1 LSANPRPWSEVLS
14 GVFAVLT
21 AIATFLG
28 TQPFNTLFA
37 VLLGATVTYSVQ
49 RRLQRDSEKRSKN
62 VEYVEKYY
70 GPLLVE
76 IEKIQENVLNS
87 ISQHDYTRFEEF
99 KTQPQFYSMGKK
111 LKADFLGFA
120 DAIEKFS
127 GKIGYY
133 KETTQRL
140 ICKFGNDYLNNYVV
154 SGKRCRFIYEQS
166 YPPVYLKY
174 QYKFEWFM
182 TKLEDCILL
191 GKDPVE
197 MVKEKAVNFQEEN
210 IEVEFWLEVEDET
223 GVSHKTYELKTFL
236 ERKEAVREITAKV
249 RAELDKDEGYR
260 IFQSELSDLR
270 QKALSL
276 SARLSKYVERYVS
289 IVEI

>member
-1 LSANPRPWSEVLS
+1 MSVNPRPWSEVLS

-28 TQPFNTLFA
+28 TKPFDTLFA
-37 VLLGATVTYSVQ
+37 VLVGAAVTYSVQ
-49 RRLQRDSEKRSKN
+49 KRLQRDSEKRSKN

-76 IEKIQENVLNS
+76 IQKIEENVLDS
-87 ISQHDYTRFEEF
+87 ISDRYDYTRFEEF

-111 LKADFLGFA
+111 VKADFLGFA
-120 DAIEKFS
+120 DAIVKFS
-127 GKIGYY
+127 RKISYY
-133 KETTQRL
+133 KEATQRL
-140 ICKFGNDYLNNYVV
+140 ICKFGNDYLGNTPR
-154 SGKRCRFIYEQS
+154 KRRRFAFEQS
-166 YPPVYLKY
+166 HPPVYLKY
-174 QYKFEWFM
+174 HHKSQWFM

-223 GVSHKTYELKTFL
+223 GISHRSYETTAFH

-260 IFQSELSDLR
+260 VFQSELSDLR

>member
-1 LSANPRPWSEVLS
+1 
-14 GVFAVLT
+14 
-21 AIATFLG
+21 
-28 TQPFNTLFA
+28 
-37 VLLGATVTYSVQ
+37 VQ

-70 GPLLVE
+70 GPLLIE
-76 IEKIQENVLNS
+76 IEKIKENVLDS
-87 ISQHDYTRFEEF
+87 ISDRHDYTRFEEF

-111 LKADFLGFA
+111 VKADFLGFA
-120 DAIEKFS
+120 GAIEKFS
-127 GKIGYY
+127 RKIGYY

-140 ICKFGNDYLNNYVV
+140 ICKFGNDYLSNTP
-154 SGKRCRFIYEQS
+154 GKRCRFAFEQS
-166 YPPVYLKY
+166 HPPVYLNY
-174 QYKFEWFM
+174 QHKFEWFM

-191 GKDPVE
+191 DKDPVE

-223 GVSHKTYELKTFL
+223 GVSHKSYEPTAFREK
-236 ERKEAVREITAKV
+236 KEAVREIIAKV

-260 IFQSELSDLR
+260 VFQSELSDLR
-270 QKALSL
+270 QKTLSL

-289 IVEI
+289 IVEL

>member
-1 LSANPRPWSEVLS
+1 MSVNPRPWSEVLS

-21 AIATFLG
+21 AIATYLG
-28 TQPFNTLFA
+28 TAPFNTLFA
-37 VLLGATVTYSVQ
+37 VLLGAAVTYSVQ

-76 IEKIQENVLNS
+76 IQKIQENVLDS
-87 ISQHDYTRFEEF
+87 ISGYDYTRLEEF
-99 KTQPQFYSMGKK
+99 KTQPQFYSMGKQ

-120 DAIEKFS
+120 DAIAKFS
-127 GKIGYY
+127 SKISYY

-140 ICKFGNDYLNNYVV
+140 ICKFGNDYLSNPP
-154 SGKRCRFIYEQS
+154 GKRRRFASEQS

-174 QYKFEWFM
+174 HHKFEWFM

-210 IEVEFWLEVEDET
+210 IEVEFWLEVEDEA
-223 GVSHKTYELKTFL
+223 GVSHKSYEPTAFR
-236 ERKEAVREITAKV
+236 ERKEAVREIIAKV

-260 IFQSELSDLR
+260 VFQSELCDLR
-270 QKALSL
+270 QKALRL
-276 SARLSKYVERYVS
+276 SARLCKYVEGYVS